1 MVTSE
6 DIERFLIRLELPYEE
21 LQESMWL
28 VGNGHEGVPPV
39 VLNHTPPILLLR
51 AEVMRTPDDEELRQ
65 GLFRSLLELNATDM
79 VHGAYGLDGDDIVLT
94 DALELAD
101 LDFSE
106 VQASLD
112 SMLLALSAHY
122 KTLSHYRTP

>member
-6 DIERFLIRLELPYEE
+6 DVERFLIRLELPYEE
-21 LQESMWL
+21 LRESMWL

-65 GLFRSLLELNATDM
+65 GLFRSLLELNATDL
-79 VHGAYGLDGDDIVLT
+79 VHGAYGLEGDDIVLT

-122 KTLSHYRTP
+122 KVLAHYRTP

>member
-21 LQESMWL
+21 LRESMWL
-28 VGNGHEGVPPV
+28 VGNGQEGVPPV

-65 GLFRSLLELNATDM
+65 GLFRSLLELNATDL
-79 VHGAYGLDGDDIVLT
+79 VHGAYGLEGDDIVLT

-112 SMLLALSAHY
+112 SILLALSAHY
-122 KTLSHYRTP
+122 KVLAHYRTP

>member
-6 DIERFLIRLELPYEE
+6 DIERFLMRLELPYQE

-28 VGNGHEGVPPV
+28 VGNGQEGVPPLV
-39 VLNHTPPILLLR
+39 VNYTPPILLLR
-51 AEVMRTPDDEELRQ
+51 AEVMESPADEELRQ

-79 VHGAYGLDGDDIVLT
+79 VHGAYGLDGEDIVLT

-106 VQASLD
+106 VQASLE
-112 SMLLALSAHY
+112 SILLALTSHY
-122 KTLSHYRTP
+122 KALSHYRSP

>member
-6 DIERFLIRLELPYEE
+6 DIERFLMRLELPYQE

-28 VGNGHEGVPPV
+28 VGNGQEGVPPLV
-39 VLNHTPPILLLR
+39 VNYTPPILLLR
-51 AEVMRTPDDEELRQ
+51 AEVMESPADEELRQ

-79 VHGAYGLDGDDIVLT
+79 VHGAYGLDGEDIVLT

-106 VQASLD
+106 VQASLE
-112 SMLLALSAHY
+112 SILLALTSHY
-122 KTLSHYRTP
+122 KALSHYRTL

>member
-1 MVTSE
+1 MVTRE

-21 LQESMWL
+21 LRESMWL
-28 VGNGHEGVPPV
+28 VGNGQEGV
-39 VLNHTPPILLLR
+39 LLR

-65 GLFRSLLELNATDM
+65 GLFRSLLELNATDL
-79 VHGAYGLDGDDIVLT
+79 VHGAYGLEGDDIVLT

-112 SMLLALSAHY
+112 SILLALSAHY
-122 KTLSHYRTP
+122 KVLAHYRTP

>member
-1 MVTSE
+1 M
-6 DIERFLIRLELPYEE
+6 RLELPYQE

-28 VGNGHEGVPPV
+28 VGNGQEGVPPLV
-39 VLNHTPPILLLR
+39 VNYTPPILLLR
-51 AEVMRTPDDEELRQ
+51 AEVMESPADEELRQ

-79 VHGAYGLDGDDIVLT
+79 VHGAYGLDGEDIVLT

-106 VQASLD
+106 VQASLE
-112 SMLLALSAHY
+112 SILLALTSHY
-122 KTLSHYRTP
+122 KALSHYRTL